1 MNRAS
6 LIHEVVRS
14 PQRARIRFAVV
25 LLVVVA
31 LMDAAVAHGQDVNS
45 TADDGA
51 AGTLRVAIEAA
62 NASSGSSTIRIFV
75 GSEQTITLA
84 PDPVAEPART
94 LPIGITQPLIID
106 ANSSSGL
113 TLTRTAS
120 SGDSFDLTAD
130 TTFVDVAKFT
140 NGGISINS
148 GVNLTLT
155 QSSQAGEI
163 SSVLSGSG
171 ALTKDG
177 TNSLTL
183 SGKNS
188 WAGGTTI
195 GQGQLVTTTGDSLP
209 KSSASGI
216 ADVTVEEDAIL
227 NFTNASAASY
237 SYTGSIDG
245 GGKLVKAGTGTV
257 ELAGPTTGI
266 MSSWEGGTEILDGTL
281 KISGLTSLPE
291 NTTAAPEAANVNIS
305 GSTGILEFYIS
316 TDSTYDGVVSGQ
328 GQLKKSGSATLTL
341 DSVNTYT
348 GGTAVA
354 AGILLGKWV
363 NNESTLGSGGVTLS
377 SAATLALDT
386 GSLDETLALQ
396 IGGAGGLTKSG
407 SGELTLS
414 GSNSYSGTT
423 VVTNGSLRGAT
434 KSIPGRVELENSSTL
449 IFDQTA
455 NGSHGGVI
463 TGSGSVH
470 LDSPVASVT
479 LSGTNDYTEGTFV
492 DLGTLFVTTSAVPVY
507 TRFGGAGCTDPA
519 NPLDACVALDQ
530 QLDFWQTTDAEW
542 AGIIGGD
549 GNVSKSGSG
558 ALTFTSAQPYTG
570 STTVSEGTLFVNESL
585 TSDSVVVSAG
595 AILGGLGSLDASSSS
610 IAGTLAPGDV
620 SSLGTFTINGAVT
633 FGSTSSLTVR
643 VDENGD
649 HDQLSVAAG
658 EPVTIT
664 AGAKLVVDVLPGDYQ
679 TTPLTFTAL
688 DSILWDQP
696 FDFTDDYAFLEVSAD
711 QTAGQVIN
719 VSVMLD
725 PAANVASFARTRN
738 ERAVGNALVN
748 VFATPNPVGDA
759 LQAMETTQGPSALDQ
774 LSGVPLTSSFTTRVA
789 ESQRFSRSVARRVR
803 VFAHR
808 ESPRRQFQEAPTPNP
823 GAVPRWRRDASFFRS
838 PTNPSPLGQ
847 LYWDGSGGDGPGGEA
862 NSGWGGWLDGYGV
875 FGELES
881 SINASGYDYKIYGGT
896 GAIDYGFENALLLG
910 ASVGYARTDIDAYD
924 ASPAES
930 TGDTARAALYA
941 AYANP
946 AIGAYG
952 TVMVSYAWSQFED
965 HRRVSFIP
973 EPNTAKGRFKGNE
986 FSAYGELGTRAFEF
1000 EELSLHPFLGLG
1012 YGYFDR
1018 GSFTESGADPSVT
1031 LSVFEQVY
1039 QSLNLS
1045 AGTTL
1050 DQVFELGP
1058 ELKLRTE
1065 IRARYEYEF
1074 LDTNPR
1080 MQAIFLTSQQGFTV
1094 EGASTGRNVALVGAS
1109 IEFIDAGGLSTFL
1122 NYDARVNGEFLENT
1136 VSLGILVEF

>member
-1 MNRAS
+1 MNRATR
-6 LIHEVVRS
+6 IHEPS
-14 PQRARIRFAVV
+14 QPPERARIRLATA
-25 LLVVVA
+25 LLVVLA
-31 LMDAAVAHGQDVNS
+31 LLNAAVTYGEDVNS

-51 AGTLRVAIEAA
+51 AGTLRVAIDAA
-62 NASSGSSTIRIFV
+62 NASAGSSTIRILV
-75 GSEQTITLA
+75 GNDQTITLA
-84 PDPVAEPART
+84 ADPVAEPPRP
-94 LPIGITQPLIID
+94 LPIGITQPLTID
-106 ANSSSGL
+106 ANSSLGL
-113 TLTRTAS
+113 TLTRIAS
-120 SGDSFDLTAD
+120 SGDSFNLTAD
-130 TTFVDVAKFT
+130 TTFVDVAQFT
-140 NGGISINS
+140 NGGISVGS
-148 GVNLTLT
+148 GVDLTLN

-177 TNSLTL
+177 TNTLTL

-195 GQGQLVTTTGDSLP
+195 TGGELVITTGDSLP
-209 KSSASGI
+209 KSSAAGI
-216 ADVTVEEDAIL
+216 ADVTVEKNGTL
-227 NFTNASAASY
+227 NFTNTSAASY
-237 SYTGSIDG
+237 TYTGSIDG
-245 GGKLVKAGTGTV
+245 KGGVLKSGTGTV
-257 ELAGPTTGI
+257 ELSGPTAGI
-266 MSSWEGGTEILDGTL
+266 QNDWQGGTEILEGTL
-281 KISGLTSLPE
+281 KVTRLSSLPQTG
-291 NTTAAPEAANVNIS
+291 TTDVNIS
-305 GSTGILEFYIS
+305 GSSGILELHMK
-316 TDSTYDGVVSGQ
+316 TNGTYNGVVSGR
-328 GQLKKSGSATLTL
+328 GQLKKSGTAQLTL
-341 DSVNTYT
+341 GSINTYT
-348 GGTAVA
+348 GGTSITE
-354 AGILLGKWV
+354 GILTGKWS
-363 NNESTLGSGGVTLS
+363 NGTSTLGTGGVEISSTGTLN
-377 SAATLALDT
+377 LDT
-386 GSLDETLALQ
+386 AAGPHEIFDRRIE
-396 IGGAGGLTKSG
+396 GAGKVTKSG
-407 SGELTLS
+407 AGELTLS
-414 GSNSYSGTT
+414 AGSNTFSGGITLDQGTLVGTTSSIPGAIHFNGGTT
-423 VVTNGSLRGAT
+423 VT
-434 KSIPGRVELENSSTL
+434 
-449 IFDQTA
+449 FDQGFDGT
-455 NGSHGGVI
+455 HGGVI
-463 TGSGSVH
+463 DGAGEVRIDGKGAT
-470 LDSPVASVT
+470 VT
-479 LSGTNDYTEGTFV
+479 LTGDNTYTAGTFV
-492 DLGTLFVTTSAVPVY
+492 DAGGLVVTTNSLPVAVP
-507 TRFGGAGCTDPA
+507 RLGIGSCMGGQP
-519 NPLDACVALDQ
+519 NPDACLATGTNLT
-530 QLDFWQTTDAEW
+530 FSETTGATW
-542 AGIIGGD
+542 LGLID
-549 GNVSKSGSG
+549 GPGSVSKRGSG
-558 ALTFTSAQPYTG
+558 ALTLTKAQLYTG
-570 STTVSEGTLFVNESL
+570 NTTVSEGTLFFNTTLETTRV
-585 TSDSVVVSAG
+585 DVAHG
-595 AILGGLGSLDASSSS
+595 ATLGGLGTLSTAAPTHV
-610 IAGTLAPGDV
+610 AGTIAPGDV
-620 SSLGTFTINGAVT
+620 STLGTLTLNGPVT
-633 FGSTSSLTVR
+633 FDKTSSLRVR
-643 VDENGD
+643 VDPNHN
-649 HDQLSVAAG
+649 HDSLKVATPQL
-658 EPVTIT
+658 VTIT
-664 AGAKLVVDVLPGDYQ
+664 SGAKLIVDVLPGDY
-679 TTPLTFTAL
+679 PVAAFAFPAL
-688 DSILWDQP
+688 QATNRP
-696 FDFTDDYAFLEVSAD
+696 HKFHFTDDYAFLKVHVT
-711 QTAGQVIN
+711 QTPNHPIWVHVG
-719 VSVMLD
+719 LD

-759 LQAMETTQGPSALDQ
+759 LQSMETTQVPSALDQ

-803 VFAHR
+803 VFANR

-875 FGELES
+875 FGELDS

-896 GAIDYGFENALLLG
+896 GAIDYAFEDALLLG
-910 ASVGYARTDIDAYD
+910 ASVGYARTDIDAY
-924 ASPAES
+924 AAYRAES

-965 HRRVSFIP
+965 HRQVHFIP
-973 EPNTAKGRFKGNE
+973 APNTAKGRFKGNE

-1058 ELKLRTE
+1058 ELKLRAE

-1080 MQAIFLTSQQGFTV
+1080 MQAIFLTSRQGFTV